1 MAEQKISD
9 DHILSTKYLI
19 HAIIEGKKYG
29 ERFCF
34 IFGAGASVSSGIP
47 TGAELE
53 YRWMEDMEKSPGLEE
68 VQMAAKAL
76 KEKGKLDYEFKE
88 IEKVWRDAK
97 AQKQTSL
104 PSEYYFD
111 IYTVRFHPNYSNGYH
126 YLENLMEHAKPSFGY
141 HPLSLLLADGG
152 GSNLVITTNFDNLV
166 EDSLFLYTDKKPLV
180 INHELLAE
188 FAGDLNIRRPVIAK
202 IHRGIFFNP
211 LNRAEETKKLHGKW
225 KEVLKKVFQNYTP
238 IVIGYGG
245 GDSSLMGVLEE
256 ESVTMKNGIYWCYVE
271 KYGLPSDKIQTI
283 IENKNGYLVHTAGFD
298 AVMAAIGNALFSDR
312 IKPQRTEEYLTDKIN
327 MQIVNYG
334 KEYNRFTAEE
344 NGGKL
349 RTEEQ
354 SNESERE
361 LKKDIEELKAG
372 VNWLDGEREK
382 LKQMTVGDYSR
393 QGDRY
398 YNAGEYEKS
407 IEYYDKVIELRP
419 TAMAYYDRGC
429 AYAGLEEWE
438 KAIEDY
444 TKAIELNPNYEAAYN
459 NRGYAYDSLGELEKA
474 IADYT
479 KAIELDPN
487 DEVAYNNRGCA
498 YDSLGELEKAIA
510 DYTKAIE
517 LNSNYE
523 AAYNNRGYAYDSLGE
538 LEKAIADYTKA
549 IELNPDYANPHKH
562 LGVIWKKQG
571 NLRKAEKHLTKSIEL
586 NPKYKE
592 AYQERAK
599 VYHSLG
605 EEAKAAADEEAASKL

>member
-1 MAEQKISD
+1 MAEQKIGN
-9 DHILSTKYLI
+9 DHILSTKYLT
-19 HAIIEGKKYG
+19 HAIIEGQKYG

-34 IFGAGASVSSGIP
+34 ILGAGASVSSGIP

-68 VQMAAKAL
+68 VQVAAKAL
-76 KEKGKLDYEFKE
+76 KEKGQLDYEFEE
-88 IEKVWRDAK
+88 IEKVWKDAK
-97 AQKQTSL
+97 MQKQTSL

-111 IYTVRFHPNYSNGYH
+111 IYTMRFHPNYRNGYH

-202 IHRGIFFNP
+202 IHRGIFFDP

-225 KEVLKKVFQNYTP
+225 KEVLEKVFQNYTP

-298 AVMAAIGNALFSDR
+298 AVMVALGNALFSDR

-327 MQIVNYG
+327 IQIVNYG

-344 NGGKL
+344 NDEKL
-349 RTEEQ
+349 RTGEQ
-354 SNESERE
+354 SNESEKE

-438 KAIEDY
+438 KAIEDCTKAIELNPDY
-444 TKAIELNPNYEAAYN
+444 GTAYTNRGYVYDSLGEWEKAIVDCTKAIELNPNDGAAYTNRGSAYDSLGEMEKAIADYNKAIELNPNDGAAYN
-459 NRGYAYDSLGELEKA
+459 NRGYTYNNLGEMEKA

-479 KAIELDPN
+479 KAIELDP
-487 DEVAYNNRGCA
+487 DDARPY
-498 YDSLGELEKAIA
+498 
-510 DYTKAIE
+510 
-517 LNSNYE
+517 
-523 AAYNNRGYAYDSLGE
+523 
-538 LEKAIADYTKA
+538 
-549 IELNPDYANPHKH
+549 KH
-562 LGVIWKKQG
+562 LGVIWKKRDD
-571 NLRKAEKHLTKSIEL
+571 LRKAEKYLTKAIEL

-592 AYQERAK
+592 AYQNRAE
-599 VYHSLG
+599 VYRSLG
-605 EEAKAAADEEAASKL
+605 EEEKAAVDEEAASKL